1 MHLWVGYSK
10 MIYPESLEKLINYY
24 KKLPGIGEK
33 NAERLAL
40 ATLNFKEEDLDK
52 FSESLKNIKKIHKC
66 SICGHLTENE
76 ICNICSDPSR
86 NKNLICVIE
95 DYKSVFSFEK
105 AGNFR
110 GVYHVLNGL
119 ISPADNIGPDN
130 INLSSLVKRVEEAEK
145 PELILALK
153 STIEGETTTL
163 YIKKIFEKKNVLIS
177 RLSYGIPMGAE
188 IDYLDIIT
196 LDKALEDRKKIS
208 D

>member
-1 MHLWVGYSK
+1 
-10 MIYPESLEKLINYY
+10 MIYPSSLENLIKYY

-40 ATLNFKEEDLDK
+40 ATLNFKDEELDN
-52 FSESLKNIKKIHKC
+52 FSDALNNIKKIHNC
-66 SICGHLTENE
+66 SICGHLTEND
-76 ICNICSDPSR
+76 ICNICSDESR

-95 DYKSVFSFEK
+95 DSKSVFSFEK
-105 AGNFR
+105 VGNFK

-119 ISPADNIGPDN
+119 ISPIDNIHPED
-130 INLSSLVKRVEEAEK
+130 INLASLVNRVNCSK
-145 PELILALK
+145 NPELILALK

-163 YIKKIFEKKNVLIS
+163 YIKKIFENKNVLIS

-188 IDYLDIIT
+188 IDYLDVIT

-208 D
+208 E

>member
-1 MHLWVGYSK
+1 

-40 ATLNFKEEDLDK
+40 ATLNFKEEDIEK
-52 FSESLKNIKKIHKC
+52 FSDALKNTKKIHKC
-66 SICGHLTENE
+66 QVCGHLTEGE
-76 ICNICSDPSR
+76 LCNICENEDR
-86 NKNLICVIE
+86 DHELICVTE

-105 AGNFR
+105 VGNFK

-119 ISPADNIGPDN
+119 ISPVDNIGPDN
-130 INLSSLVKRVEEAEK
+130 INLASLVKRVEKAK
-145 PELILALK
+145 NPELILALK
-153 STIEGETTTL
+153 STVEGETTTL